1 MTSPSRDPQHPGSA
15 HNSAPLPPPH
25 AFPSTVNK
33 SRTVFHRELER
44 LQDEVLVLGSM
55 VEKATLRAVDALRA
69 RNIATARAIE
79 AEDTLINRKRFEIEE
94 AALLLIAT
102 QQPMASDLRQL
113 AAILHIVTDL
123 ERMGDYAA
131 GIAHICVEIGDEP
144 LIKPLIDVPR
154 MAEKATGMLRR
165 ALDAFIERDVAAAE
179 DIAQEDD
186 EVDELYQQVYRELL
200 TIMLANPR
208 TIDQATHLL
217 WVAHNLER
225 VADRVQNICER
236 VVFVVTGRMREF
248 SRGTVA

>member
-1 MTSPSRDPQHPGSA
+1 MTGPSRDPQHPDAAPNG
-15 HNSAPLPPPH
+15 APLPPPQP
-25 AFPSTVNK
+25 FPSTINK
-33 SRTVFHRELER
+33 SRTAFHRELER

-69 RNIATARAIE
+69 RNIAAARAIE

-131 GIAHICVEIGDEP
+131 GIAHICVQIGDEP

-179 DIAQEDD
+179 HIAQEDD
-186 EVDELYQQVYRELL
+186 EVDDLYQQVYRELL
-200 TIMLANPR
+200 TLMLANPR